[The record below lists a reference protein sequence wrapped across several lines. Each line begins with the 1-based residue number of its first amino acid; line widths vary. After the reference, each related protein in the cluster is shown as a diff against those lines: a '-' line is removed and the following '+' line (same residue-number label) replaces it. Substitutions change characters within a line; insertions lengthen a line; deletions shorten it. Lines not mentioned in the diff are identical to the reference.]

1 MNYQIV
7 YSFLESYF
15 KKTDKDIIEI
25 FSELLVLFSEE
36 YNEVSSLLDN
46 IQDKT

>member
-15 KKTDKDIIEI
+15 KKANKDVIEM
-25 FSELLVLFSEE
+25 FSEFLVLFSEE
-36 YNEVSSLLDN
+36 YNEVAPLLYK
-46 IQDKT
+46 IKDKT